1 MKTWIVVVNRI
12 EAKIFESDKK
22 NKIDIRFLSKLEN
35 PRGRLKAHEIDADKP
50 GVFGV
55 VTLHGSGL
63 ERHQSP
69 TDRIA
74 QVFAKKVVQHL
85 EHSRQQGV
93 EDFVIIA
100 EPNFLGKMRA
110 LYPRELKDAISKEVS
125 KDLGS
130 AVTEAELRSRL
141 SQSVA
146 PLGF

>member
-22 NKIDIRFLSKLEN
+22 NKVDIRFVSKIEN

-55 VTLHGSGL
+55 TTLHGSGL

-74 QVFAKKVVQHL
+74 QVFAKKVVLHL
-85 EHSRQQGV
+85 EQARQQGI

-110 LYPRELKDAISKEVS
+110 LYPRELKGSISKEVS

-130 AVTEAELRSRL
+130 SVTEDELRSRL
-141 SQSVA
+141 SQPAA